1 MAMRFRRSKKIA
13 PGVRLTLGKGSASV
27 RFGPR
32 GIEVS
37 KSTTGREKATVGG
50 MSSVVPLPS
59 RRGLVAVIGLPRW
72 SWCGSAVKITR
83 HAACQS
89 GKFPA
94 QPAKVRLMSYREL
107 AAVYAAEA
115 RSHLDVCN
123 NDEDAVTRFDGADPI
138 RTDRQFMS
146 RLNLAKTCAV
156 VSQAYS
162 ALVSIEP
169 AAPRVVTL

>member
-1 MAMRFRRSKKIA
+1 
-13 PGVRLTLGKGSASV
+13 
-27 RFGPR
+27 
-32 GIEVS
+32 
-37 KSTTGREKATVGG
+37 
-50 MSSVVPLPS
+50 
-59 RRGLVAVIGLPRW
+59 
-72 SWCGSAVKITR
+72 
-83 HAACQS
+83 
-89 GKFPA
+89 
-94 QPAKVRLMSYREL
+94 MSYREL